1 MTLDG
6 PTAKLLAQ
14 TMASASKPVHEMTV
28 EEVRDLARRTADLVG
43 AGPAM
48 AKIVPGHL
56 AVTGGFLPYR
66 VLYPNQ
72 TPAALIVFYPGGGW
86 VAGGLAENETLA
98 RTLAQ
103 RTGAAVMIADYRRAP
118 EYRFPTA
125 VCDAYAMLLQAA
137 RTAADSPEGPL
148 PLVVAGF
155 SAGGNLAA
163 VITQWAK
170 RDARPCLAAQV
181 LVCPITDSDLNT
193 TAYLAPE
200 NQLLLSRDTM
210 RWYWD
215 QYAPTP
221 QARAH
226 YDASP
231 MRYPDLRGLPP
242 TIVITAEHDVLR
254 DDGELYATL
263 LLQAGVPVRSHR
275 IEGQMHGFFNM
286 VNVLPGC
293 DLAIDLIGQGLAEF
307 LGTPWT
313 NTPQI

>member
-6 PTAKLLAQ
+6 PTAELLAQ
-14 TMASASKPVHEMTV
+14 TMASAGTPLHEMTV
-28 EEVRDLARRTADLVG
+28 EEIRGLARRTAEL
-43 AGPAM
+43 AGEGPGM
-48 AKIVPGHL
+48 AKV
-56 AVTGGFLPYR
+56 VTGRLEVVGGFLPYR
-66 VLYPNQ
+66 VLYPNE
-72 TPAALIVFYPGGGW
+72 TPAALIVYYPGGGW

-103 RTGAAVMIADYRRAP
+103 HTGAAVMIADYRRAP

-125 VCDAYAMLLQAA
+125 VSDAYAALLQAA
-137 RTAADSPEGPL
+137 RIAADSPEGSL
-148 PLVVAGF
+148 PVVVAGF

-163 VITQWAK
+163 VVTQWAK
-170 RDARPCLAAQV
+170 RNAGPSIAVQI

-193 TAYLAPE
+193 TSYLAPE

-221 QARAH
+221 EARAH

-242 TIVITAEHDVLR
+242 SIVITAEHDVLR

-263 LLQAGVPVRSHR
+263 LMQAGVPVRSHR
-275 IEGQMHGFFNM
+275 IDGQMHGFFNM

-293 DLAIDLIGQGLAEF
+293 DLAIDLIYQGLAEF
-307 LGTPWT
+307 LHTPST
-313 NTPQI
+313 DSAR